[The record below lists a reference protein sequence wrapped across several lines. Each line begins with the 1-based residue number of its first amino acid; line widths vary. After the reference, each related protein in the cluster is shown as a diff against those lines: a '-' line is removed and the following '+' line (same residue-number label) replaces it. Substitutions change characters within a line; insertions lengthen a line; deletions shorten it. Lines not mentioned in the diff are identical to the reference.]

1 MPEANSNR
9 GAMSRSSASERTV
22 MEPLKHC
29 NANPK
34 TTPKQNAFT
43 GSLHSWEYFTYLTV
57 VASNVTVNDED

>member
-1 MPEANSNR
+1 
-9 GAMSRSSASERTV
+9 